1 MPKHEQDL
9 VHLICVISIWDGI
22 LGVIFTLF
30 GCLLSHMLSALL
42 SLRSVTRLLFV
53 QASLLH
59 LSIYEIIFA
68 DFVPLLTMGIFMGQ
82 FTTLFLFCASLRCSG
97 DILFL
102 LQYGMVY
109 GILRVPQTHLPRHT
123 MLGTTLNSIWG
134 RNQES
139 LLFWGSPKHT
149 SGFYYIIS
157 ISDNQF

>member
-68 DFVPLLTMGIFMGQ
+68 DFVPLLTMGIFVGQ
-82 FTTLFLFCASLRCSG
+82 FTTFFSSVLPSG
-97 DILFL
+97 AQETF
-102 LQYGMVY
+102 YFFYSMVWS
-109 GILRVPQTHLPRHT
+109 
-123 MLGTTLNSIWG
+123 M
-134 RNQES
+134 ES
-139 LLFWGSPKHT
+139 
-149 SGFYYIIS
+149 
-157 ISDNQF
+157 